1 MKYIGNASVSGAESK
16 VDVII
21 SAAAKIEK
29 NGKVSYV
36 GERNLDSAFKPDS
49 GNNGATITMLQ
60 DVEGGPLVNIHIN
73 CTLELNEKL
82 INTRD
87 EEAVLYVQPGYQVT
101 IQGSGEVFGSATTPF
116 VVAGDVTLK
125 GGRFSYTSPTTEPV
139 AGSCAV
145 SVVSGGKLSVT
156 GDVTIA
162 NGRGYGLEIVDD
174 AEVQLSGGTYIGVEG
189 AFRFTNSGD
198 TVYDRTLAGLLAP
211 GKTLY
216 KEDGTALTAEELA
229 GTGGCAHKKLENPVA
244 NQTADSDVVPVTA
257 TCADCGQKNITLGTL
272 TLAGNNQTITFGE
285 DFQSLSVTAEGF
297 VPEQYYWYNG
307 DSPAGRGN
315 SYTPD
320 ASYYGYAGTYSYS
333 CKVYLPEISSPA
345 TVNFELTKEQAD
357 IKDAVITLNEGF
369 ATNMVYNG
377 TAYTINE
384 DSYVKTVTVNGKE
397 ANSSNY
403 TVQIGDSKSQT
414 AAGSYQIKLIGRQL
428 LKGEVT
434 LDTPSVINPARPTI
448 EWTGEPVKTVTY
460 GETVE
465 LSPSVTVTLP
475 VSGDTNSGTIS
486 YSYAEEETGPY
497 TDGLPAGVGT
507 YYIKAHLSEQTNYTS
522 ADTAN
527 TLKLTINKS
536 QPTIAFVSSYN
547 PIQ

>member
-1 MKYIGNASVSGAESK
+1 M
-16 VDVII
+16 
-21 SAAAKIEK
+21 
-29 NGKVSYV
+29 
-36 GERNLDSAFKPDS
+36 
-49 GNNGATITMLQ
+49 
-60 DVEGGPLVNIHIN
+60 
-73 CTLELNEKL
+73 
-82 INTRD
+82 
-87 EEAVLYVQPGYQVT
+87 
-101 IQGSGEVFGSATTPF
+101 
-116 VVAGDVTLK
+116 
-125 GGRFSYTSPTTEPV
+125 
-139 AGSCAV
+139 
-145 SVVSGGKLSVT
+145 
-156 GDVTIA
+156 
-162 NGRGYGLEIVDD
+162 
-174 AEVQLSGGTYIGVEG
+174 
-189 AFRFTNSGD
+189 
-198 TVYDRTLAGLLAP
+198 
-211 GKTLY
+211 
-216 KEDGTALTAEELA
+216 
-229 GTGGCAHKKLENPVA
+229 
-244 NQTADSDVVPVTA
+244 
-257 TCADCGQKNITLGTL
+257 
-272 TLAGNNQTITFGE
+272 
-285 DFQSLSVTAEGF
+285 
-297 VPEQYYWYNG
+297 
-307 DSPAGRGN
+307 
-315 SYTPD
+315 
-320 ASYYGYAGTYSYS
+320 
-333 CKVYLPEISSPA
+333 
-345 TVNFELTKEQAD
+345 TKEQAD

-434 LDTPSVINPARPTI
+434 LDTPFVINPARPTI